1 MWAGVG
7 AGVGVGVGVDF
18 VRSELPE
25 TDRLRS
31 RVYRKSFCLGPSDH
45 AFYVAMGPKKSV
57 GTILIFLSYA
67 IASDFALL

>member
-7 AGVGVGVGVDF
+7 AGVGVGVDF
-18 VRSELPE
+18 VRSESPE

-31 RVYRKSFCLGPSDH
+31 RVYREKNCLGPSDH

-57 GTILIFLSYA
+57 GTILIFLSSA